1 MFETY
6 IYTPFFN
13 ILVGLYAL
21 LGAISP
27 DLADMGIAV
36 IIFSIVVR
44 ILTFPL
50 TIAGE
55 RSEEEKRK
63 IVEKIEEAKK
73 LYSHEP
79 IKQREAIK
87 LVMRSNIRTVLATTT
102 NLLIQLAIILMLY
115 RIFTT
120 GLEGK
125 DFHLLYDFMPHP
137 DTINLMFLGKYDL
150 SHTNSYLNFLQSVM
164 IFVVEVLAA
173 MRSVVPVTRKD
184 KILMQVILPIGS
196 YLIFMFMPAG
206 KKVFIITSLAFS
218 TIYQSVKLLQDW
230 GNKLMIR
237 LTPKPPEESLP
248 TPPLEHIE
256 QTPPATPPP
265 QNQPTHWLIWAIESP
280 IIRNNDTICL
290 CLTILWCHF

>member
-21 LGAISP
+21 LGALSP

-36 IIFSIVVR
+36 IIFSIIVR

-55 RSEEEKRK
+55 RSEEEKQK
-63 IVEKIEEAKK
+63 IVDKINEAKA
-73 LYSHEP
+73 LYAHEP

-87 LVMRSNIRTVLATTT
+87 SLMRSNLRTVLATTT
-102 NLLIQLAIILMLY
+102 NIAIQLAIILMLY

-125 DFHLLYDFMPHP
+125 DFHLLYGFMPHP
-137 DTINLMFLGKYDL
+137 EYINLLFLGKYDL
-150 SHTNSYLNFLQSVM
+150 SHTNAYLNLIQSVM
-164 IFVVEVLAA
+164 IFIVEVLVA
-173 MRSVVPVTRKD
+173 MRSVVPISRKD
-184 KILMQVILPIGS
+184 KILLQVILPIGS
-196 YLIFMFMPAG
+196 YLIFIFMPAG

-218 TIYQSVKLLQDW
+218 ALYNAFRLAQDW
-230 GNKLMIR
+230 GDKLMTK
-237 LTPKPPEESLP
+237 LTPKPPEDQTPTPVSP
-248 TPPLEHIE
+248 TPPPPV
-256 QTPPATPPP
+256 TPHT
-265 QNQPTHWLIWAIESP
+265 T
-280 IIRNNDTICL
+280 
-290 CLTILWCHF
+290 

>member
-36 IIFSIVVR
+36 IIFSIIVR

-63 IVEKIEEAKK
+63 IVEKIEEASK
-73 LYSHEP
+73 LYAHEP

-87 LVMRSNIRTVLATTT
+87 LVMRSNLRTVLATTT

-137 DTINLMFLGKYDL
+137 DVINLMFLGKYDL
-150 SHTNSYLNFLQSVM
+150 SHTNNYLNFLQSVM

-173 MRSVVPVTRKD
+173 MRSVVPVSRKD
-184 KILMQVILPIGS
+184 KILMQAILPIGS

-206 KKVFIITSLAFS
+206 KKVFIITSLIFS
-218 TIYQSVKLLQDW
+218 SIYQSIKLLQDW

-237 LTPKPPEESLP
+237 LTPKPPEEIVLP
-248 TPPLEHIE
+248 AVPTDSSI
-256 QTPPATPPP
+256 PPATPTPDQNHPP
-265 QNQPTHWLIWAIESP
+265 SHS
-280 IIRNNDTICL
+280 
-290 CLTILWCHF
+290 